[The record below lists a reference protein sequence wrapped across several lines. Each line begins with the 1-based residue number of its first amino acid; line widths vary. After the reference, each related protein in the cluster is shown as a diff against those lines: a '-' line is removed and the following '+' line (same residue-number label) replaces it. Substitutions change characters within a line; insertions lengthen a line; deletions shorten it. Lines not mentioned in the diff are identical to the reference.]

1 MLRDRWRLIPFQY
14 HNAAVN
20 MAIDEAVAEA
30 ISFNEASPT
39 VRIYGWRPSA
49 ISIGRF
55 QSAEDEVELEEC
67 RRRGI
72 DLVRR
77 RTGGGAVYHDEEGE
91 ITYSVIC
98 PERLV
103 SKDINASYRDICR
116 LIITGLAAIGI
127 EAEFKPI
134 NDVLVGGRKI
144 SGSAQTRRQGV
155 FTMHGTVLFD
165 VDPETMFSVLKVGRT
180 KISDKDLTSFQDR
193 VTSVRDVSEA
203 TLEELLLAMFNAFVE
218 GKEWFLDDLG
228 RDESARVE
236 VIARD
241 RYSNDEWNLSR

>member
-103 SKDINASYRDICR
+103 SKDINASYRDICH
-116 LIITGLAAIGI
+116 LIVNGLAAIGI

-134 NDVLVGGRKI
+134 NDILVGGRKI

-180 KISDKDLTSFQDR
+180 KISDKDLVSFQDR

-218 GKEWFLDDLG
+218 GKEWFLDDLS
-228 RDESARVE
+228 RDEWARVE
-236 VIARD
+236 VVARD

>member
-39 VRIYGWRPSA
+39 VRVYGWRPSA
-49 ISIGRF
+49 VSIGRF
-55 QSAEDEVELEEC
+55 QSADDEVELEEC

-77 RTGGGAVYHDEEGE
+77 RTGGGAVFHDEEGE
-91 ITYSVIC
+91 ITYSIIC

-103 SKDINASYRDICR
+103 SKDINESYREICQN
-116 LIITGLAAIGI
+116 IISALASLQI

-134 NDVLVGGRKI
+134 NDILVGGRKI
-144 SGSAQTRRQGV
+144 SGSAQTRRQGI

-165 VDPETMFSVLKVGRT
+165 VDPDTMFSVLKVGRT
-180 KISDKDLTSFQDR
+180 KISDKDLASFEER

-203 TLEELLLAMFNAFVE
+203 TIEELLLALFNAFAE

-228 RDESARVE
+228 RDESARVQ
-236 VIARD
+236 VIAQE

>member
-14 HNAAVN
+14 HTAAVN

-98 PERLV
+98 PERMV
-103 SKDINASYRDICR
+103 SKDINASYRDICQ
-116 LIITGLAAIGI
+116 LIVAGLAAIGI
-127 EAEFKPI
+127 GAEFKPI
-134 NDVLVGGRKI
+134 NDILVGGRKI

-180 KISDKDLTSFQDR
+180 KISDKDLDSFQDR

-203 TLEELLLAMFNAFVE
+203 TLEELLLAMYNAFVE

-228 RDESARVE
+228 RDEQARVE

-241 RYSNDEWNLSR
+241 RYSNDAWNLSR

>member
-67 RRRGI
+67 RRRDI

-103 SKDINASYRDICR
+103 SKDINASYRDICH
-116 LIITGLAAIGI
+116 LIVNALAAIGI

-134 NDVLVGGRKI
+134 NDILVGGRKI

-180 KISDKDLTSFQDR
+180 KVSDKDLVSFQDR

-218 GKEWFLDDLG
+218 GKEWFLDDLS
-228 RDESARVE
+228 RDEWARVE

-241 RYSNDEWNLSR
+241 RYSSDDWNLSR

>member
-1 MLRDRWRLIPFQY
+1 
-14 HNAAVN
+14 
-20 MAIDEAVAEA
+20 
-30 ISFNEASPT
+30 
-39 VRIYGWRPSA
+39 
-49 ISIGRF
+49 
-55 QSAEDEVELEEC
+55 
-67 RRRGI
+67 
-72 DLVRR
+72 
-77 RTGGGAVYHDEEGE
+77 VYHDEEGE

-98 PERLV
+98 PERMV
-103 SKDINASYRDICR
+103 SKDINASYRDICQ
-116 LIITGLAAIGI
+116 LIVAGLAAIGI

-134 NDVLVGGRKI
+134 NDILVGGRKI

-180 KISDKDLTSFQDR
+180 KISDKDLASFQDR

-203 TLEELLLAMFNAFVE
+203 TLEELLLAMYNAFVE

-228 RDESARVE
+228 RDELARVE
-236 VIARD
+236 VIARE

>member
-67 RRRGI
+67 RRRDI

-103 SKDINASYRDICR
+103 SKDINASYRDICH
-116 LIITGLAAIGI
+116 LIVNALAAIGI

-134 NDVLVGGRKI
+134 NDILVEGRKI

-180 KISDKDLTSFQDR
+180 KVSDKDLVSFQDR

-218 GKEWFLDDLG
+218 GKEWFLDDLS
-228 RDESARVE
+228 RDEWDRVE

-241 RYSNDEWNLSR
+241 SYSDDE

>member
-30 ISFNEASPT
+30 ISFNEAAPT

-98 PERLV
+98 PERMV
-103 SKDINASYRDICR
+103 SKDINTSYRDICQ
-116 LIITGLAAIGI
+116 LIVSGLAAIGI

-134 NDVLVGGRKI
+134 NDISVGGRKI

-155 FTMHGTVLFD
+155 FTMHGTILFD

-180 KISDKDLTSFQDR
+180 KISDKDLVSFQDR

-203 TLEELLLAMFNAFVE
+203 TLEELLLAMYNAFVE
-218 GKEWFLDDLG
+218 GKEWFLDDLS
-228 RDESARVE
+228 RDERARVE

-241 RYSNDEWNLSR
+241 RYSNNEWNLSR